1 MGVDW
6 IGLYDMAG
14 ARGMAGG
21 SVWGVIGSGYMIWQ
35 EHMVWQVALCGGRL
49 DQAV

>member
-14 ARGMAGG
+14 AHGMAGG
-21 SVWGVIGSGYMIWQ
+21 CVGGLIGLGCMKWQ
-35 EHMVWQVALCGGRL
+35 AHVVWQVALCGG
-49 DQAV
+49 